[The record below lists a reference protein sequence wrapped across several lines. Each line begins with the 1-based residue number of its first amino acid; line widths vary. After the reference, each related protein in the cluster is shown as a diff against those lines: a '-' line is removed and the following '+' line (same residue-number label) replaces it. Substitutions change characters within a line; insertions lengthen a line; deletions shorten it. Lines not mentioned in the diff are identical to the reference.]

1 MFNLIPIPPLDGSKV
16 LMMLLPYRQSY
27 WMQQHQQVLSIVLWV
42 LILIGALSTPLNY
55 LCNWIVQFFLWATNW
70 IGTLVQMLM

>member
-1 MFNLIPIPPLDGSKV
+1 
-16 LMMLLPYRQSY
+16 
-27 WMQQHQQVLSIVLWV
+27 MQQHQQVLSIVLWV